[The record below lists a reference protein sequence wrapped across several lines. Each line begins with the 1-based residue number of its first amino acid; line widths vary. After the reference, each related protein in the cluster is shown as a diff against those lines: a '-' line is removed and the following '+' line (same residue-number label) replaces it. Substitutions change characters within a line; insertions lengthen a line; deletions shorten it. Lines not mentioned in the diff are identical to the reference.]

1 MCQKYVIESIET
13 TCVEILSLSERFLSL
28 NSAFTLGSFFMI
40 WLNDYTFADC
50 YDTPLSNFVL
60 LPTDSFEH
68 STVLDF
74 SSTVCDNRSNLVYVI
89 VSRV

>member
-1 MCQKYVIESIET
+1 
-13 TCVEILSLSERFLSL
+13 
-28 NSAFTLGSFFMI
+28 MI